1 MKILWLEVKDLMKRF
16 SMIDNYC
23 KLKKFIFL
31 IFFIFYV
38 FLKDCDMFE
47 INYLYFVK

>member
-16 SMIDNYC
+16 SMINIYF

-31 IFFIFYV
+31 IFFMFYV